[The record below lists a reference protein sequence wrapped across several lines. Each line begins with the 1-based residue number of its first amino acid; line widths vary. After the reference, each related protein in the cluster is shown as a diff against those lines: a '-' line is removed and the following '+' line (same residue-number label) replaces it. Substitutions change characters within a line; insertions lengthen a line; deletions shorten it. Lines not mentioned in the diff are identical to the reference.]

1 MKALTLKNAS
11 KDLNQIFAKLN
22 PFLTAKKTPSK
33 NLHRIKNGNHSRTL
47 SVGRDNSVNSNNMNE
62 SKDLLFLNSKNDHQ
76 SANANNEEF
85 INFENNFEI
94 LQNESFIELKNISP
108 DESFKEKPEFKIL
121 TGSEKEKR
129 NFSNGEEILRKLEE
143 HICKNEI
150 LKHKI
155 KDLTEKYII
164 DLSKKEKEINELKGY
179 RDYYLNLNKKYE
191 LITKKKKNEL
201 FQEKDHLFIEVYDSC
216 LNI

>member
-1 MKALTLKNAS
+1 MKALTLKNDS
-11 KDLNQIFAKLN
+11 NDLNQIFANIN
-22 PFLTAKKTPSK
+22 PFLTSKNPSK
-33 NLHRIKNGNHSRTL
+33 KLHRIKHGNHSRAL
-47 SVGRDNSVNSNNMNE
+47 SVGREKGANLNNLNE
-62 SKDLLFLNSKNDHQ
+62 SKESLFLNASKIENQ
-76 SANANNEEF
+76 SANVNNEEF
-85 INFENNFEI
+85 SNFENNFEI
-94 LQNESFIELKNISP
+94 LQNECFFELNNISP

-121 TGSEKEKR
+121 TASEKEKR
-129 NFSNGEEILRKLEE
+129 NFSNGKEIMNKLEE

-179 RDYYLNLNKKYE
+179 RDYYLNLNRKYE

-201 FQEKDHLFIEVYDSC
+201 ILEKDQLYIEVYNPC